1 MFQQGK
7 LQPQILWNSLYKNL
21 RTLNCL
27 SSLFEEIRPTCYR
40 INSRVNIVYDD
51 VMMMILSFRQFSMS
65 HGGRFCDKSKRI
77 NETYY
82 FYRCKGSIVTHFKIH
97 DEGSKNAK
105 EIFRGS
111 SSGFLTEEF
120 HRFAEFTG

>member
-1 MFQQGK
+1 M
-7 LQPQILWNSLYKNL
+7 LPH
-21 RTLNCL
+21 
-27 SSLFEEIRPTCYR
+27 
-40 INSRVNIVYDD
+40 YDD
-51 VMMMILSFRQFSMS
+51 VMMMMMILSFRQFSMS

-77 NETYY
+77 NET

-111 SSGFLTEEF
+111 SSGFFTEEF
-120 HRFAEFTG
+120 HRFTEFSG